1 MPEHRTEHTE
11 RFESFYDDETKIAQA
26 GNLLPSQQVEQLT
39 NLCAQVERLTSE
51 VSHVIGV
58 LNGARSDI
66 NRIDQQMSRMQVDV
80 RTMGMTLAGI
90 DGPVRQIQTHLAAL
104 GAKLQP
110 T

>member
-1 MPEHRTEHTE
+1 MPEPRTERTE

-26 GNLLPSQQVEQLT
+26 GTLLPSQQIEQLQT
-39 NLCAQVERLTSE
+39 LCAQVEKLGHE
-51 VSHVIGV
+51 VQRVIGV

-80 RTMGMTLAGI
+80 RTMGMTLAAI

-104 GAKLQP
+104 GAKLQSS
-110 T
+110 